1 MTCRAWNQHSS
12 VYIEFKIQ
20 KQPEIIMNNPIDRS
34 VQIPF
39 TGPTLLGTPLLNKG
53 TAFSQQERDALH
65 LHGLLPQ
72 QVETIE
78 QQAERAYQQYQACT
92 SDLDKHILL
101 RSIQDSNET
110 LFYRV
115 VDDHLD
121 EMLPIIYTP
130 TVGKVCQEFSRI
142 YRSHRGV
149 FISIADQERIDEI
162 LNNVTKDHVKVI
174 VVSDCERILGLGDQ
188 GVGGMGIPIGK
199 LSLYT
204 ACGGISPAYTL
215 PVVLDV
221 GTNNPALLEDPL
233 YFGRRE
239 ARVRGAAYDGFLQ
252 AFIEGVQR
260 RWPEAILQFEDFA
273 LTNAMPLLARYRDQ
287 LCCFNDDIQGTA
299 AVTVGTLLAACKVK
313 GQRLCEQTVAFVG
326 AGSAGCGI
334 AEQIIAAMQLEG
346 LSEPQARSQV
356 YLLNSKGLLTDRQ
369 PDLYDFQ
376 QRLAH
381 SSESLAQWTFS
392 GDWPSLQEV
401 VSNAKPTVLIGV
413 SGKAGLFTQPV
424 IETMHA
430 HCPQPIIMPLSNPT
444 SQIEAHP
451 KDILQWTEGQALV
464 ATGSPFLP
472 IEVLGKTFP
481 IAQCNNSYIF
491 PGIGLG
497 AIASKATRI
506 TDGMLMASAQALA
519 ESAAAGQ
526 MLPPLRDVQAVS
538 KRIAFAVGMAAQ
550 RDGVAAPLTEQALQ
564 AAIEEQFWYPVYRHY
579 ERRPI

>member
-1 MTCRAWNQHSS
+1 
-12 VYIEFKIQ
+12 V
-20 KQPEIIMNNPIDRS
+20 
-34 VQIPF
+34 
-39 TGPTLLGTPLLNKG
+39 GPTLLGTPLLNKG
-53 TAFSQQERDALH
+53 TAFSLQERDALH
-65 LHGLLPQ
+65 LRGLLPQ
-72 QVETIE
+72 EVETID
-78 QQAERAYQQYQACT
+78 QQARRAYQQYQACT
-92 SDLDKHILL
+92 TDLDKHILL

-142 YRSHRGV
+142 YRSHRGL
-149 FISIADQERIDEI
+149 FISIADQARIDEI
-162 LNNVTKDHVKVI
+162 LNNVTKEHVKVI

-239 ARVRGAAYDGFLQ
+239 ERIRGAQYDEFLQ
-252 AFIEGVQR
+252 AFVEGIQR

-313 GQRLCEQTVAFVG
+313 GQRLSEQTVAFVG

-346 LSEPQARSQV
+346 LSESQARSQV

-369 PDLYDFQ
+369 SNLYDFQ

-381 SSESLAQWTFS
+381 SSESLAQWEFS
-392 GDWPSLQEV
+392 GDWPSLHEV

-413 SGKAGLFTQPV
+413 SGKAGLFTQP
-424 IETMHA
+424 ITQTMFA
-430 HCPQPIIMPLSNPT
+430 HCAQPIIMPLSNPT

-451 KDILQWTEGQALV
+451 EDILRWTEGQALV

-472 IEVLGKTFP
+472 IELAGKTFP

-519 ESAAAGQ
+519 ESAGPGQ
-526 MLPPLRDVQAVS
+526 MLPSLRDVQAVS
-538 KRIAFAVGMAAQ
+538 KHIAFAVGMAAQ
-550 RDGVAAPLTEQALQ
+550 RDGVAPPLSEDALQ
-564 AAIEEQFWYPVYRHY
+564 DAIEQHFWQPIYRQY
-579 ERRPI
+579 VRRPE

>member
-1 MTCRAWNQHSS
+1 MSDSTDQALL
-12 VYIEFKIQ
+12 V
-20 KQPEIIMNNPIDRS
+20 
-34 VQIPF
+34 PF
-39 TGPTLLGTPLLNKG
+39 VGPTLLGTPLLNKG
-53 TAFSQQERDALH
+53 TAFTQHERDTLH
-65 LHGLLPQ
+65 LQGLLPQ
-72 QVETIE
+72 QIETIE
-78 QQAERAYQQYQACT
+78 QQVERAYHQFQGCPT
-92 SDLDKHILL
+92 DLDKHVLL
-101 RSIQDSNET
+101 RSIQDFNET
-110 LFYRV
+110 LFFRL
-115 VDDHLD
+115 VDEHLD

-130 TVGKVCQEFSRI
+130 TVGKACQEFSRI
-142 YRSHRGV
+142 YRSHRGL
-149 FISIADQERIDEI
+149 FISIADGDRIDEI

-221 GTNNPALLEDPL
+221 GTNNPGLLADPL

-239 ARVRGAAYDGFLQ
+239 QRIRGAEYDAFLQ
-252 AFIEGVQR
+252 AFVEGVQR

-313 GQRLCEQTVAFVG
+313 GQRLSDQTVAFVG

-346 LSEPQARSQV
+346 VSEAQARSQV
-356 YLLNSKGLLTDRQ
+356 FLLNSKGLLTDRQ

-381 SSESLAQWTFS
+381 SSESLAQWDFDA
-392 GDWPSLQEV
+392 DWPSLQDV
-401 VSNAKPTVLIGV
+401 VSNARPTVLIGV
-413 SGKAGLFTQPV
+413 SGKAGLFTQP
-424 IETMHA
+424 IIQTMHA
-430 HCPQPIIMPLSNPT
+430 HCAQPIIMPLSNPT

-451 KDILQWTEGQALV
+451 KDILQWTDGQALV

-472 IEVLGKTFP
+472 IELFGKTFP

-519 ESAAAGQ
+519 DSAGAGQ

-538 KRIAFAVGMAAQ
+538 KRIALAVGLAAQ
-550 RDGVAAPLTEQALQ
+550 RDLVAEPGSEQALRE
-564 AAIEEQFWYPVYRHY
+564 AIDEHFWYPVYRNY
-579 ERRPI
+579 ERRPE

>member
-1 MTCRAWNQHSS
+1 MSDAA
-12 VYIEFKIQ
+12 
-20 KQPEIIMNNPIDRS
+20 DRTL
-34 VQIPF
+34 QIPF
-39 TGPTLLGTPLLNKG
+39 AGPTLLGTPLLNKG
-53 TAFSQQERDALH
+53 TAFSLEEREALA
-65 LHGLLPQ
+65 LQGLLPER
-72 QVETIE
+72 VETIE
-78 QQAERAYQQYQACT
+78 QQASRAYHQYQACAT
-92 SDLDKHILL
+92 DLDKHILL

-149 FISIADQERIDEI
+149 FISIADKDRIDEI
-162 LNNVTKDHVKVI
+162 LNNVTKDNVKVI

-221 GTNNPALLEDPL
+221 GTNNPALLADPL
-233 YFGRRE
+233 YFGRGQE
-239 ARVRGAAYDGFLQ
+239 RVRGAEYDAFVQ
-252 AFIEGVQR
+252 AFVEGVQR

-273 LTNAMPLLARYRDQ
+273 LTNAMPLLARFRDQ

-313 GQRLCEQTVAFVG
+313 GQRLSDQTVAFVG

-346 LSEPQARSQV
+346 LSEAQARSQV
-356 YLLNSKGLLTDRQ
+356 FLLNSKGLLTDRQ

-381 SSESLAQWTFS
+381 ASENLASWEFS
-392 GDWPSLQEV
+392 ADWPSLQEV

-413 SGKAGLFTQPV
+413 SGKAGLFTQQIV
-424 IETMHA
+424 QTMHS

-472 IEVLGKTFP
+472 IELFGKTFP

-519 ESAAAGQ
+519 ACAGAGQ

-550 RDGVAAPLTEQALQ
+550 RDSVAPPQSEQDLS
-564 AAIEEQFWYPVYRHY
+564 AAIEQDFWQPVYRSY
-579 ERRPI
+579 SRRPD

>member
-1 MTCRAWNQHSS
+1 MSDSTDQALL
-12 VYIEFKIQ
+12 V
-20 KQPEIIMNNPIDRS
+20 
-34 VQIPF
+34 PF
-39 TGPTLLGTPLLNKG
+39 VGPTLLGTPLLNKG
-53 TAFSQQERDALH
+53 TAFTQHERDTLH
-65 LHGLLPQ
+65 LQGLLPQ
-72 QVETIE
+72 QIETIE
-78 QQAERAYQQYQACT
+78 QQVERAYHQFQGCPT
-92 SDLDKHILL
+92 DLDKHVLL
-101 RSIQDSNET
+101 RSIQDFNET
-110 LFYRV
+110 LFFRL
-115 VDDHLD
+115 VDEHLD

-130 TVGKVCQEFSRI
+130 TVGKACQEFSRI
-142 YRSHRGV
+142 YRSHRGL
-149 FISIADQERIDEI
+149 FISIADGDRIDEI

-221 GTNNPALLEDPL
+221 GTNNPGLLADPL

-239 ARVRGAAYDGFLQ
+239 QRIRGAEYDAFLQ
-252 AFIEGVQR
+252 AFVEGVQR

-313 GQRLCEQTVAFVG
+313 GQRLSDQTVAFVG

-346 LSEPQARSQV
+346 VSEAQARSQV
-356 YLLNSKGLLTDRQ
+356 FLLNSKGLLTDRQ

-381 SSESLAQWTFS
+381 SSESLAQWDFDA
-392 GDWPSLQEV
+392 DWPSLQDV
-401 VSNAKPTVLIGV
+401 VSNASPTVLIGV
-413 SGKAGLFTQPV
+413 SGKAGLFTQP
-424 IETMHA
+424 IIQTMHA
-430 HCPQPIIMPLSNPT
+430 HCAQPIIMPLSNPT

-451 KDILQWTEGQALV
+451 KDILQWTDGQALV

-472 IEVLGKTFP
+472 IELFGKTFP

-519 ESAAAGQ
+519 DSAGAGQ

-538 KRIAFAVGMAAQ
+538 KRIALAVGLAAQ
-550 RDGVAAPLTEQALQ
+550 RDLVAEPGSEQALRE
-564 AAIEEQFWYPVYRHY
+564 AIDEHFWYPVYRNY
-579 ERRPI
+579 ERRPE

>member
-1 MTCRAWNQHSS
+1 MTHST
-12 VYIEFKIQ
+12 
-20 KQPEIIMNNPIDRS
+20 DR
-34 VQIPF
+34 VLYVPF
-39 TGPTLLGTPLLNKG
+39 AGSTLLGTPLLNKG
-53 TAFSQQERDALH
+53 TAFSLQERDALH
-65 LHGLLPQ
+65 LRGLLPE

-78 QQAERAYQQYQACT
+78 QQAARAYHQYQACST
-92 SDLDKHILL
+92 DLDKHILL

-142 YRSHRGV
+142 YRSHRGL
-149 FISIADQERIDEI
+149 FISIADQDRIDEI
-162 LNNVTKDHVKVI
+162 LNNVTKDNVKVI

-221 GTNNPALLEDPL
+221 GTNNPTLLADPL

-239 ARVRGAAYDGFLQ
+239 ARIRGEAYDRFLQ
-252 AFIEGVQR
+252 AFVEGIQR
-260 RWPEAILQFEDFA
+260 RWPDAILQFEDFA

-313 GQRLCEQTVAFVG
+313 GQRLSDQTVAFVG

-346 LSEPQARSQV
+346 LSEAKARSQV

-381 SSESLAQWTFS
+381 SSEALAQWNFS
-392 GDWPSLQEV
+392 ADWPSLHEV

-413 SGKAGLFTQPV
+413 SGKAGLFTQQI

-430 HCPQPIIMPLSNPT
+430 HCAQPIIMPLSNPT

-451 KDILQWTEGQALV
+451 KDILQWTNGQALV

-472 IEVLGKTFP
+472 IELLGKTFP

-519 ESAAAGQ
+519 ESAGAGQ
-526 MLPPLRDVQAVS
+526 MLPPLREVQAVS

-550 RDGVAAPLTEQALQ
+550 RDSVAPPQPEEALL
-564 AAIEEQFWYPVYRHY
+564 AAIEQHFWQPVYRHY
-579 ERRPI
+579 ARRPE

>member
-1 MTCRAWNQHSS
+1 MTERTLQ
-12 VYIEFKIQ
+12 V
-20 KQPEIIMNNPIDRS
+20 
-34 VQIPF
+34 PF
-39 TGPTLLGTPLLNKG
+39 VGPTLLGTPLLNKG
-53 TAFSQQERDALH
+53 TAFSLQERDALH
-65 LHGLLPQ
+65 LRGLLPQ
-72 QVETIE
+72 EVETID
-78 QQAERAYQQYQACT
+78 QQARRAYQQYQACT
-92 SDLDKHILL
+92 TDLDKHILL

-142 YRSHRGV
+142 YRSHRGL
-149 FISIADQERIDEI
+149 FISIADQARIDEI
-162 LNNVTKDHVKVI
+162 LNNVTKEHVKVI

-239 ARVRGAAYDGFLQ
+239 ERIRGAQYDEFLQ
-252 AFIEGVQR
+252 AFVEGIQR

-313 GQRLCEQTVAFVG
+313 GQRLSEQTVAFVG

-346 LSEPQARSQV
+346 LSESQARSQV

-369 PDLYDFQ
+369 SNLYDFQ

-381 SSESLAQWTFS
+381 SSESLAQWEFS
-392 GDWPSLQEV
+392 GDWPSLHEV

-413 SGKAGLFTQPV
+413 SGKAGLFTQP
-424 IETMHA
+424 IIQTMFA
-430 HCPQPIIMPLSNPT
+430 HCAQPIIMPLSNPT

-451 KDILQWTEGQALV
+451 EDILRWTEGQALV

-472 IEVLGKTFP
+472 IELAGKTFP

-519 ESAAAGQ
+519 ESAGPGQ
-526 MLPPLRDVQAVS
+526 MLPSLRDVQAVS
-538 KRIAFAVGMAAQ
+538 KHIAFAVGMAAQ
-550 RDGVAAPLTEQALQ
+550 RDGVAPPLSEDALQ
-564 AAIEEQFWYPVYRHY
+564 DAIEQHFWQPIYRQY
-579 ERRPI
+579 VRRPE

>member
-1 MTCRAWNQHSS
+1 MSDSTDQALL
-12 VYIEFKIQ
+12 V
-20 KQPEIIMNNPIDRS
+20 
-34 VQIPF
+34 PF
-39 TGPTLLGTPLLNKG
+39 VGPTLLGNPLLNKG
-53 TAFSQQERDALH
+53 TAFTQHERDTLH
-65 LHGLLPQ
+65 LQGLLPQ
-72 QVETIE
+72 QIETIE
-78 QQAERAYQQYQACT
+78 QQVQRAYHQFQGCPT
-92 SDLDKHILL
+92 DLDKHVLL
-101 RSIQDSNET
+101 RSIQDFNET
-110 LFYRV
+110 LFFRL
-115 VDDHLD
+115 VDEHLD

-130 TVGKVCQEFSRI
+130 TVGKACQEFSRI
-142 YRSHRGV
+142 YRSHRGL
-149 FISIADQERIDEI
+149 FISIADGDRIDEI

-221 GTNNPALLEDPL
+221 GTNNPGLLTDPL

-239 ARVRGAAYDGFLQ
+239 QRVRGAEYDAFLQ
-252 AFIEGVQR
+252 AFVEGVQR

-313 GQRLCEQTVAFVG
+313 GQRLSDQTVAFVG

-346 LSEPQARSQV
+346 LSEAQARSQV
-356 YLLNSKGLLTDRQ
+356 FLLNSKGLLTDRQ

-381 SSESLAQWTFS
+381 SSESLAQWDFAA
-392 GDWPSLQEV
+392 DWPSLQDV

-413 SGKAGLFTQPV
+413 SGKAGLFTQP
-424 IETMHA
+424 IIQTMHA
-430 HCPQPIIMPLSNPT
+430 HCAQPIIMPLSNPT

-451 KDILQWTEGQALV
+451 KDILEWTDGQALV

-472 IEVLGKTFP
+472 IELFGKTFP

-519 ESAAAGQ
+519 DSAGAGQ

-538 KRIAFAVGMAAQ
+538 KRIALAVGLAAQ
-550 RDGVAAPLTEQALQ
+550 RDLVAEPASEQTLRD
-564 AAIEEQFWYPVYRHY
+564 AIDEHFWYPVYRNY
-579 ERRPI
+579 ERRPE

>member
-1 MTCRAWNQHSS
+1 MT
-12 VYIEFKIQ
+12 
-20 KQPEIIMNNPIDRS
+20 NPTDRTLQ
-34 VQIPF
+34 VPF
-39 TGPTLLGTPLLNKG
+39 TGPHLLGTPLLNKG
-53 TAFSQQERDALH
+53 TAFSLQERDTLH

-72 QVETIE
+72 QVETID
-78 QQAERAYQQYQACT
+78 QQAARVYQQYQVCST
-92 SDLDKHILL
+92 DLDKHILL
-101 RSIQDSNET
+101 RSVQDSNET

-142 YRSHRGV
+142 YRSHRGL
-149 FISIADQERIDEI
+149 FISIADHERIDEI

-221 GTNNPALLEDPL
+221 GTNNPALLGDPL

-239 ARVRGAAYDGFLQ
+239 ERIRGAAYDQFLQ
-252 AFIEGVQR
+252 AFVEGIQR

-313 GQRLCEQTVAFVG
+313 GQRLSDQIVAFVG

-346 LSEPQARSQV
+346 LSEAQARRQV
-356 YLLNSKGLLTDRQ
+356 YLLNSKGLLSDRQ

-381 SSESLAQWTFS
+381 STESLAHWDFS
-392 GDWPSLQEV
+392 AKWPSLLEV

-413 SGKAGLFTQPV
+413 SGKAGLFTQEIV
-424 IETMHA
+424 QTMHR
-430 HCPQPIIMPLSNPT
+430 HCAQPIIMPLSNPT

-472 IEVLGKTFP
+472 IELLGKTFP

-497 AIASKATRI
+497 AISSKATRI

-519 ESAAAGQ
+519 ESAGTGQ

-550 RDGVAAPLTEQALQ
+550 RDSVAPPLPEEALL
-564 AAIEEQFWYPVYRHY
+564 AAIEQHFWQPVYRQY
-579 ERRPI
+579 TRRPE

>member
-1 MTCRAWNQHSS
+1 MTDS
-12 VYIEFKIQ
+12 
-20 KQPEIIMNNPIDRS
+20 IDRTLQ
-34 VQIPF
+34 VPF

-53 TAFSQQERDALH
+53 TAFSQQERQSLH
-65 LHGLLPQ
+65 LTGLLPE

-78 QQAERAYQQYQACT
+78 QQADRAYQQFRACG
-92 SDLDKHILL
+92 SELDKHILL
-101 RSIQDSNET
+101 RSIQDFNET
-110 LFYRV
+110 LFYRL

-130 TVGKVCQEFSRI
+130 TVGKACQEFSRI
-142 YRSHRGV
+142 YRSHRGL
-149 FISIADQERIDEI
+149 FIGIGDQARIDEI
-162 LNNVTKDHVKVI
+162 LANVTKDNVKVI

-233 YFGRRE
+233 YFGRRQQ
-239 ARVRGAAYDGFLQ
+239 RVRGAEYDQFLQ
-252 AFIEGVQR
+252 AFVEGVQR
-260 RWPEAILQFEDFA
+260 RWPGVILQFEDFA
-273 LTNAMPLLARYRDQ
+273 LSNAMPLLARYRDQ

-299 AVTVGTLLAACKVK
+299 AVTVGTLLAACKTK
-313 GQRLCEQTVAFVG
+313 GQRLSEQTIAFVG

-346 LSEPQARSQV
+346 LSESQARGQV

-381 SSESLAQWTFS
+381 SSESLAQWQFS
-392 GDWPSLQEV
+392 GDWPSLHEV

-413 SGKAGLFTQPV
+413 SGKSGLFTQQ
-424 IETMHA
+424 IIQTLHA

-451 KDILQWTEGQALV
+451 KDILQWTQGQALV

-472 IEVLGKTFP
+472 VELFGKVFP

-519 ESAAAGQ
+519 ESAGAGQ

-538 KRIAFAVGMAAQ
+538 KRIAFAVGLAAQ
-550 RDGVAAPLTEQALQ
+550 RDNVAAPQSEEALQ
-564 AAIEEQFWYPVYRHY
+564 AAIEQHFWQPVYRQY
-579 ERRPI
+579 ARRPV

>member
-1 MTCRAWNQHSS
+1 MSHSS
-12 VYIEFKIQ
+12 SRVLQ
-20 KQPEIIMNNPIDRS
+20 
-34 VQIPF
+34 VTV
-39 TGPTLLGTPLLNKG
+39 TGPALLGTPLLNKG
-53 TAFSQQERDALH
+53 TAFSPEERQALH
-65 LHGLLPQ
+65 LQGLLPS
-72 QVETIE
+72 QVETIQ
-78 QQAERAYQQYQACT
+78 QQAERAYQQFCAC
-92 SDLDKHILL
+92 SNALDKHILL

-110 LFYRV
+110 LFYRL

-130 TVGKVCQEFSRI
+130 TVGKACQEFSRI
-142 YRSHRGV
+142 YRSHRGL
-149 FISIADQERIDEI
+149 FIGIDDQDRIDEI
-162 LNNVTKDHVKVI
+162 LNNVTKNNVKVI

-221 GTNNPALLEDPL
+221 GTNNPSLLADPL
-233 YFGRRE
+233 YFGLRE
-239 ARVRGAAYDGFLQ
+239 ERVRGAEYDSFLQ
-252 AFIEGVQR
+252 AFVEGVQR
-260 RWPEAILQFEDFA
+260 RWPGVILQFEDFA

-299 AVTVGTLLAACKVK
+299 AVTVGTLLAACKMK
-313 GQRLCEQTVAFVG
+313 GQKLSQQTVAFVG

-346 LSEPQARSQV
+346 LDESQARSQV

-369 PDLYDFQ
+369 TGLYDFQ

-381 SSESLAQWTFS
+381 ANESLSQWQFS
-392 GDWPSLQEV
+392 GDWPTLHEV

-413 SGKAGLFTQPV
+413 SGKSGLFTQEIV
-424 IETMHA
+424 QTLYVN
-430 HCPQPIIMPLSNPT
+430 CSQPIIMPLSNPT

-451 KDILQWTEGQALV
+451 KDILEWTDGQALV

-472 IEVLGKTFP
+472 IELLGKTFP

-497 AIASKATRI
+497 ALASKATRI

-519 ESAAAGQ
+519 ECAAPGQ
-526 MLPPLRDVQAVS
+526 MLPPLREVQTVS
-538 KRIAFAVGMAAQ
+538 KRIARAVGQAAQ
-550 RDGVAAPLTEQALQ
+550 RDGVAEAMSEEELNMS
-564 AAIEEQFWYPVYRHY
+564 IEEKFWQPIYRFY
-579 ERRPI
+579 DVKS

>member
-1 MTCRAWNQHSS
+1 MS
-12 VYIEFKIQ
+12 
-20 KQPEIIMNNPIDRS
+20 NPIDRA
-34 VQIPF
+34 VPVPF
-39 TGPTLLGTPLLNKG
+39 AGPTLLGTPLLNKG
-53 TAFSQQERDALH
+53 TAFSEQERETLH
-65 LHGLLPQ
+65 LQGLLPQ

-78 QQAERAYQQYQACT
+78 QQAARAYQQYQACGT
-92 SDLDKHILL
+92 DLDKHILL

-142 YRSHRGV
+142 YRSHRGL

-221 GTNNPALLEDPL
+221 GTNNPALLADPL

-239 ARVRGAAYDGFLQ
+239 ERVRGAAYDQFLQ
-252 AFIEGVQR
+252 AFVEGIQR
-260 RWPEAILQFEDFA
+260 RWPDAILQFEDFA

-313 GQRLCEQTVAFVG
+313 GQRLSEQTVAFVG

-346 LSEPQARSQV
+346 LSEAQARSRV

-381 SSESLAQWTFS
+381 TSESLAQWDFS
-392 GDWPSLQEV
+392 ADWPSLHEV

-413 SGKAGLFTQPV
+413 SGKAGLFTQQIV
-424 IETMHA
+424 QTMHS
-430 HCPQPIIMPLSNPT
+430 HCAQPIIMPLSNPT

-451 KDILQWTEGQALV
+451 KDILQWTDGQALV

-472 IEVLGKTFP
+472 IELAGKTFP

-519 ESAAAGQ
+519 ESAGAGQ
-526 MLPPLRDVQAVS
+526 MLPPLREVQAVS

-550 RDGVAAPLTEQALQ
+550 RDSVAPPLSGEGLQ
-564 AAIEEQFWYPVYRHY
+564 AAIEQHFWQPVYRQY
-579 ERRPI
+579 VRRPE

>member
-1 MTCRAWNQHSS
+1 MTHSTDRALY
-12 VYIEFKIQ
+12 V
-20 KQPEIIMNNPIDRS
+20 
-34 VQIPF
+34 PF
-39 TGPTLLGTPLLNKG
+39 AGPTLLGTPLLNKG
-53 TAFSQQERDALH
+53 TAFSLQERDALH
-65 LHGLLPQ
+65 LRGLLPE

-78 QQAERAYQQYQACT
+78 QQAARAYHQYQACPT
-92 SDLDKHILL
+92 DLDKHILL

-142 YRSHRGV
+142 YRSHRGL
-149 FISIADQERIDEI
+149 FISIADQDRIDEI

-221 GTNNPALLEDPL
+221 GTNNPALLADPL

-239 ARVRGAAYDGFLQ
+239 ERIRGEAYDSFLQ
-252 AFIEGVQR
+252 AFVEGIQR
-260 RWPEAILQFEDFA
+260 RWPDAILQFEDFA

-313 GQRLCEQTVAFVG
+313 GQRLSDQTVAFVG

-346 LSEPQARSQV
+346 LSEAKARSQV

-381 SSESLAQWTFS
+381 SSEALAQWNFS
-392 GDWPSLQEV
+392 AHWPSLHEV

-413 SGKAGLFTQPV
+413 SGKAGLFTQQIV
-424 IETMHA
+424 ETMHA
-430 HCPQPIIMPLSNPT
+430 HCAQPIIMPLSNPT

-451 KDILQWTEGQALV
+451 RDILQWTDGQALV

-472 IEVLGKTFP
+472 IELLGKTFP

-519 ESAAAGQ
+519 ESAGAGQ
-526 MLPPLRDVQAVS
+526 MLPPLREVQAVS

-550 RDGVAAPLTEQALQ
+550 RDSVAPPQPEEALL
-564 AAIEEQFWYPVYRHY
+564 AAIEQHFWQPVYRHY
-579 ERRPI
+579 ARRPE

>member
-1 MTCRAWNQHSS
+1 
-12 VYIEFKIQ
+12 
-20 KQPEIIMNNPIDRS
+20 MNNPIDRTL
-34 VQIPF
+34 QIPF
-39 TGPTLLGTPLLNKG
+39 QGPTLLGTPLLNKG
-53 TAFSQQERDALH
+53 TAFDLQERDALH
-65 LHGLLPQ
+65 LRGLLPQ
-72 QVETIE
+72 QVETID
-78 QQAERAYQQYQACT
+78 QQAQRAYQQFQGCAT
-92 SDLDKHILL
+92 DLDKHILL

-130 TVGKVCQEFSRI
+130 TVGKACQEFSRI
-142 YRSHRGV
+142 YRSHRGL
-149 FISIADQERIDEI
+149 FISIADRERIDEI

-221 GTNNPALLEDPL
+221 GTNNPQLLADPL
-233 YFGRRE
+233 YFGLRE
-239 ARVRGAAYDGFLQ
+239 ERIRGAEYDQFLQ
-252 AFIEGVQR
+252 AFVEGIQR

-313 GQRLCEQTVAFVG
+313 GQRLSEQTVAFVG

-346 LSEPQARSQV
+346 LSEPQARSRV

-381 SSESLAQWTFS
+381 PSESLAHWDFS

-413 SGKAGLFTQPV
+413 SGKAGLFTQQI

-472 IEVLGKTFP
+472 IELLGKTFP

-519 ESAAAGQ
+519 ESAGAGQ
-526 MLPPLRDVQAVS
+526 MLPALRDVQAVS

-550 RDGVAAPLTEQALQ
+550 RDSVAPPMSEEALQ
-564 AAIEEQFWYPVYRHY
+564 AAIEQHFWQPVYRQY
-579 ERRPI
+579 VRRPE

>member
-1 MTCRAWNQHSS
+1 MD
-12 VYIEFKIQ
+12 
-20 KQPEIIMNNPIDRS
+20 NPIDRALH
-34 VQIPF
+34 VPF
-39 TGPTLLGTPLLNKG
+39 VGPTLLGTPLLNKG
-53 TAFSQQERDALH
+53 TAFSLDERAALH
-65 LHGLLPQ
+65 LQGLLPQ
-72 QVETIE
+72 HVETID
-78 QQAERAYQQYQACT
+78 QQAQRAYQQYQECT
-92 SDLDKHILL
+92 TDLDKHVLL

-115 VDDHLD
+115 VDNHID

-142 YRSHRGV
+142 YRSHRGL
-149 FISIADQERIDEI
+149 FISISDRERIDEI
-162 LNNVTKDHVKVI
+162 LNNVTKDDVKVI
-174 VVSDCERILGLGDQ
+174 VVTDCERILGLGDQ

-221 GTNNPALLEDPL
+221 GTNNPKLLADPL
-233 YFGRRE
+233 YLGRRDE
-239 ARVRGAAYDGFLQ
+239 RIRGVEYDEFLQ
-252 AFIEGVQR
+252 AFVDGIQR
-260 RWPEAILQFEDFA
+260 RWPDAILQFEDFA
-273 LTNAMPLLARYRDQ
+273 LTNAMRLLARYRDQ

-313 GQRLCEQTVAFVG
+313 GQRLSEQTVAFVG

-334 AEQIIAAMQLEG
+334 AEQIVAAMQLEG
-346 LSEPQARSQV
+346 LSESQARSQV

-369 PDLYDFQ
+369 PNLYDFQ

-381 SSESLAQWTFS
+381 SSDSLAQWSFS
-392 GDWPSLQEV
+392 GDWPSLHDV
-401 VSNAKPTVLIGV
+401 ISNAKPTVLIGV
-413 SGKAGLFTQPV
+413 SGKADLFTQQ
-424 IETMHA
+424 IIQTMHA
-430 HCPQPIIMPLSNPT
+430 HCSQPIIMPLSNPT

-451 KDILQWTEGQALV
+451 MDILQWTEGKALV

-472 IEVLGKTFP
+472 IELLGKTFV

-519 ESAAAGQ
+519 ESAGAGQ
-526 MLPPLRDVQAVS
+526 MLPPLRDVQSVS
-538 KRIAFAVGMAAQ
+538 KRIAFAVGVAAQ
-550 RDGVAAPLTEQALQ
+550 RDMVAPPLSEEALQ
-564 AAIEEQFWYPVYRHY
+564 AAIEAHFWHPIYRQYVHRQ
-579 ERRPI
+579 E

>member
-1 MTCRAWNQHSS
+1 MRNS
-12 VYIEFKIQ
+12 
-20 KQPEIIMNNPIDRS
+20 IDRTLQ
-34 VQIPF
+34 VPF
-39 TGPTLLGTPLLNKG
+39 VGPTLLGTPLLNKG
-53 TAFSQQERDALH
+53 TAFTLQERDALH
-65 LHGLLPQ
+65 LRGLLPQ
-72 QVETIE
+72 QVETID
-78 QQAERAYQQYQACT
+78 QQADRAYQQYQACT
-92 SDLDKHILL
+92 TELDKHILL

-142 YRSHRGV
+142 YRSHRGL
-149 FISIADQERIDEI
+149 FISIADRERIDEI

-221 GTNNPALLEDPL
+221 GTNNPALLADPL

-239 ARVRGAAYDGFLQ
+239 ERIRGAEYDQFLQ
-252 AFIEGVQR
+252 AFVEGIQR

-313 GQRLCEQTVAFVG
+313 GQRLSEQTVAFVG

-346 LSEPQARSQV
+346 LSESLARSQV

-369 PDLYDFQ
+369 PGLYDFQ

-381 SSESLAQWTFS
+381 SSESLAQWNFI
-392 GDWPSLQEV
+392 GDWPSLHEV

-413 SGKAGLFTQPV
+413 SGKAGLFTQQ
-424 IETMHA
+424 IIQTMHA

-472 IEVLGKTFP
+472 IELMGKTFA

-519 ESAAAGQ
+519 ESAGAGQ

-550 RDGVAAPLTEQALQ
+550 RDMVAPPLSEEALQ
-564 AAIEEQFWYPVYRHY
+564 AAIEQHFWQPVYRQY
-579 ERRPI
+579 ARRPE

>member
-1 MTCRAWNQHSS
+1 MSDSTDQALL
-12 VYIEFKIQ
+12 V
-20 KQPEIIMNNPIDRS
+20 
-34 VQIPF
+34 PF
-39 TGPTLLGTPLLNKG
+39 VGPTLLGTPLLNKG
-53 TAFSQQERDALH
+53 TAFTQHERDTLH
-65 LHGLLPQ
+65 LQGLLPQ
-72 QVETIE
+72 QIETIE
-78 QQAERAYQQYQACT
+78 QQVQRAYHQFQGCP
-92 SDLDKHILL
+92 SDLDKHVLL
-101 RSIQDSNET
+101 RSIQDFNET
-110 LFYRV
+110 LFFRL
-115 VDDHLD
+115 VDEHLD

-130 TVGKVCQEFSRI
+130 TVGKACQEFSRI
-142 YRSHRGV
+142 YRSHRGL
-149 FISIADQERIDEI
+149 FISIADGDRIDEI

-221 GTNNPALLEDPL
+221 GTNNPGLLADPL

-239 ARVRGAAYDGFLQ
+239 QRIRGAEYDAFLQ
-252 AFIEGVQR
+252 AFVEGVQR

-313 GQRLCEQTVAFVG
+313 GQRLSDQTVAFVG

-346 LSEPQARSQV
+346 VSEAQARSQV
-356 YLLNSKGLLTDRQ
+356 FLLNSKGLLTDRQ

-381 SSESLAQWTFS
+381 SSESLAQWDFDA
-392 GDWPSLQEV
+392 DWPSLQDV
-401 VSNAKPTVLIGV
+401 VSNARPTVLIGV
-413 SGKAGLFTQPV
+413 SGKAGLFTQP
-424 IETMHA
+424 IIQTMHA
-430 HCPQPIIMPLSNPT
+430 HCAQPIIMPLSNPT

-451 KDILQWTEGQALV
+451 KDILQWTDGQALV

-472 IEVLGKTFP
+472 IELFGKTFP

-519 ESAAAGQ
+519 DSAGAGQ

-538 KRIAFAVGMAAQ
+538 KRIALAVGLAAQ
-550 RDGVAAPLTEQALQ
+550 RDLVAEPGSEQALRE
-564 AAIEEQFWYPVYRHY
+564 AIDEHFWYPVYRNY
-579 ERRPI
+579 ERRPE

>member
-1 MTCRAWNQHSS
+1 
-12 VYIEFKIQ
+12 
-20 KQPEIIMNNPIDRS
+20 MNRSTDR
-34 VQIPF
+34 VLHVPF
-39 TGPTLLGTPLLNKG
+39 VGPTLLGTPLLNKG
-53 TAFSQQERDALH
+53 TAFSLQERDALH
-65 LHGLLPQ
+65 LRGLLPEQ
-72 QVETIE
+72 METIE
-78 QQAERAYQQYQACT
+78 QQAARAYQQYQACAT
-92 SDLDKHILL
+92 DLDKHILL
-101 RSIQDSNET
+101 RSIQDANET

-142 YRSHRGV
+142 YRSHRGL
-149 FISIADQERIDEI
+149 FISIADQDRIDEI

-221 GTNNPALLEDPL
+221 GTNNPALLADPL

-239 ARVRGAAYDGFLQ
+239 ERVRGAEYDQFLQ
-252 AFIEGVQR
+252 AFVEGIQR

-313 GQRLCEQTVAFVG
+313 GQRLSEQTVAFVG

-346 LSEPQARSQV
+346 LSEAQARRQV

-381 SSESLAQWTFS
+381 SSESLAQWNFS
-392 GDWPSLQEV
+392 GDWPSLHEV

-413 SGKAGLFTQPV
+413 SGKAGLFTQQ
-424 IETMHA
+424 IIQTMFA
-430 HCPQPIIMPLSNPT
+430 HCAQPIIMPLSNPT

-472 IEVLGKTFP
+472 IELLGKTFP

-506 TDGMLMASAQALA
+506 TEGMLMASAQALA
-519 ESAAAGQ
+519 ESAEAGQ

-538 KRIAFAVGMAAQ
+538 KRIAFAVGKAAQ
-550 RDGVAAPLTEQALQ
+550 RDSVAPPQSEEALQ
-564 AAIEEQFWYPVYRHY
+564 AAIEQHFWQPVYRQY
-579 ERRPI
+579 ARRPE

>member
-1 MTCRAWNQHSS
+1 

-20 KQPEIIMNNPIDRS
+20 KSQEIPMNDRILQ
-34 VQIPF
+34 VPF
-39 TGPTLLGTPLLNKG
+39 VGPTLLGTPLLNKG
-53 TAFSQQERDALH
+53 TAFSLQERDALH
-65 LHGLLPQ
+65 LRGLLPQ
-72 QVETIE
+72 EVETID
-78 QQAERAYQQYQACT
+78 QQARRAYQQYEACT
-92 SDLDKHILL
+92 TDLDKHILL

-142 YRSHRGV
+142 YRSHRGL
-149 FISIADQERIDEI
+149 FISIADRERIDEI

-215 PVVLDV
+215 PVVLDL
-221 GTNNPALLEDPL
+221 GTNNPALLSDPL

-239 ARVRGAAYDGFLQ
+239 ERTRGAEYDEFLQ
-252 AFIEGVQR
+252 AFVEGIQR

-273 LTNAMPLLARYRDQ
+273 LANAMPLLARYRDQ

-313 GQRLCEQTVAFVG
+313 GQRLSEQTVAFVG

-346 LSEPQARSQV
+346 LSESQARSRV

-381 SSESLAQWTFS
+381 SSGSLAQWDFS
-392 GDWPSLQEV
+392 GDWPLLHEV

-413 SGKAGLFTQPV
+413 SGKAGLFTQS
-424 IETMHA
+424 IIQTMHA

-472 IEVLGKTFP
+472 IELSGKTFA

-519 ESAAAGQ
+519 ESAGAGQ

-550 RDGVAAPLTEQALQ
+550 RDSVATPLSEEALQ
-564 AAIEEQFWYPVYRHY
+564 ASIEQHFWQPVYRQY
-579 ERRPI
+579 ARRSE

>member
-1 MTCRAWNQHSS
+1 MSDSTDQALL
-12 VYIEFKIQ
+12 V
-20 KQPEIIMNNPIDRS
+20 
-34 VQIPF
+34 PF
-39 TGPTLLGTPLLNKG
+39 VGPTLLGTPLLNKG
-53 TAFSQQERDALH
+53 TAFTQHERDTLH
-65 LHGLLPQ
+65 LQGLLPQ
-72 QVETIE
+72 QIETIE
-78 QQAERAYQQYQACT
+78 QQVQRAYHQFQGCQT
-92 SDLDKHILL
+92 DLDKHVLL
-101 RSIQDSNET
+101 RSIQDFNET
-110 LFYRV
+110 LFFRL
-115 VDDHLD
+115 VDEHLD

-130 TVGKVCQEFSRI
+130 TVGKACQEFSRI
-142 YRSHRGV
+142 YRSHRGL
-149 FISIADQERIDEI
+149 FISIADGDRIDEI

-221 GTNNPALLEDPL
+221 GTNNPGLLADPL

-239 ARVRGAAYDGFLQ
+239 QRIRGAEYDAFLQ
-252 AFIEGVQR
+252 AFVEGVQR

-313 GQRLCEQTVAFVG
+313 GQRLSDQTVAFVG

-346 LSEPQARSQV
+346 LSEAQARSQV
-356 YLLNSKGLLTDRQ
+356 FLLNSKGLLTDRQ
-369 PDLYDFQ
+369 PGLYDFQ

-381 SSESLAQWTFS
+381 SSESLAQWDFDA
-392 GDWPSLQEV
+392 DWPSLQDV

-413 SGKAGLFTQPV
+413 SGKAGLFTQP
-424 IETMHA
+424 IIQTMHA
-430 HCPQPIIMPLSNPT
+430 HCAQPIIMPLSNPT

-451 KDILQWTEGQALV
+451 KDILQWTDGKALV

-472 IEVLGKTFP
+472 IELFGKTFP

-519 ESAAAGQ
+519 DSAGAGQ

-538 KRIAFAVGMAAQ
+538 KRIALAVGLAAQ
-550 RDGVAAPLTEQALQ
+550 RDLVAEPASEQALRD
-564 AAIEEQFWYPVYRHY
+564 AIDEHFWYPVYRNY
-579 ERRPI
+579 ERRPE

>member
-1 MTCRAWNQHSS
+1 MTERTLQ
-12 VYIEFKIQ
+12 V
-20 KQPEIIMNNPIDRS
+20 
-34 VQIPF
+34 PF
-39 TGPTLLGTPLLNKG
+39 VGPTLLGTPLLNKG
-53 TAFSQQERDALH
+53 TAFSLQERDALH
-65 LHGLLPQ
+65 LRGLLPQ
-72 QVETIE
+72 EVETID
-78 QQAERAYQQYQACT
+78 QQARRAYQQYQACT
-92 SDLDKHILL
+92 TDLDKHILL

-142 YRSHRGV
+142 YRSHRGL
-149 FISIADQERIDEI
+149 FISIADQARIDEI
-162 LNNVTKDHVKVI
+162 LNNVTKEHVKVI

-239 ARVRGAAYDGFLQ
+239 ERIRGAQYDEFLQ
-252 AFIEGVQR
+252 AFVEGIQR

-313 GQRLCEQTVAFVG
+313 GQRLSEQTVAFVG

-346 LSEPQARSQV
+346 LSESQARSQV

-369 PDLYDFQ
+369 SNLYDFQ

-381 SSESLAQWTFS
+381 SSESLAQWEFS
-392 GDWPSLQEV
+392 GDWPSLHEV

-413 SGKAGLFTQPV
+413 SGKAGLFTQP
-424 IETMHA
+424 IIQTMFA
-430 HCPQPIIMPLSNPT
+430 HCAQPIIMPLSNPT

-451 KDILQWTEGQALV
+451 EDILRWTEGQALV

-472 IEVLGKTFP
+472 IELSGKTFP

-519 ESAAAGQ
+519 ESAGPGQ
-526 MLPPLRDVQAVS
+526 MLPSLRDVQAVS
-538 KRIAFAVGMAAQ
+538 KHIAFAVSMAAQ
-550 RDGVAAPLTEQALQ
+550 RDGVAPPLSEDALQ
-564 AAIEEQFWYPVYRHY
+564 DAIEQHFWQPIYRQY
-579 ERRPI
+579 VRRPE

>member
-1 MTCRAWNQHSS
+1 MSNST
-12 VYIEFKIQ
+12 
-20 KQPEIIMNNPIDRS
+20 DRTLQ
-34 VQIPF
+34 VPF
-39 TGPTLLGTPLLNKG
+39 VGPTLLGTPLLNKG
-53 TAFSQQERDALH
+53 TAFTLQERDALH
-65 LHGLLPQ
+65 LQGLLPQ
-72 QVETIE
+72 QVETID

-92 SDLDKHILL
+92 TDLDKHILL

-142 YRSHRGV
+142 YRSHRGL
-149 FISIADQERIDEI
+149 FISIADRERIDEI

-221 GTNNPALLEDPL
+221 GTNNPALLADPL
-233 YFGRRE
+233 YFGRRKE
-239 ARVRGAAYDGFLQ
+239 RIRGAEYDQFLQ
-252 AFIEGVQR
+252 AFVEGIQR

-313 GQRLCEQTVAFVG
+313 GQRLSDQTVAFVG

-346 LSEPQARSQV
+346 LSESQARSQV

-381 SSESLAQWTFS
+381 SSESLAQWNFS
-392 GDWPSLQEV
+392 GNWPSLQEV

-413 SGKAGLFTQPV
+413 SGKAGLFTQQ
-424 IETMHA
+424 IIQTMHA
-430 HCPQPIIMPLSNPT
+430 HCAQPIIMPLSNPT

-472 IEVLGKTFP
+472 IELSGKTYV

-506 TDGMLMASAQALA
+506 TDGMLMASAKALA
-519 ESAAAGQ
+519 ESAGTGQ

-550 RDGVAAPLTEQALQ
+550 RDMVAAPLSEAALQ
-564 AAIEEQFWYPVYRHY
+564 AAIEQHFWQPVYRQY
-579 ERRPI
+579 ARRPE

>member
-1 MTCRAWNQHSS
+1 VQEN
-12 VYIEFKIQ
+12 E
-20 KQPEIIMNNPIDRS
+20 MNNPIDRTL
-34 VQIPF
+34 QIPF
-39 TGPTLLGTPLLNKG
+39 QGPALLGTPLLNKG
-53 TAFSQQERDALH
+53 TAFDLQERDALH
-65 LHGLLPQ
+65 LQGLLPQ
-72 QVETIE
+72 QVETID
-78 QQAERAYQQYQACT
+78 QQAQRAYQQFQGCAT
-92 SDLDKHILL
+92 DLDKHVLL

-130 TVGKVCQEFSRI
+130 TVGKACQEFSRI
-142 YRSHRGV
+142 YRSHRGL
-149 FISIADQERIDEI
+149 FISIGDRERIDEI

-221 GTNNPALLEDPL
+221 GTNNPQLLADPL
-233 YFGRRE
+233 YFGLRE
-239 ARVRGAAYDGFLQ
+239 ERIRGAEYDQFLQ
-252 AFIEGVQR
+252 AFVEGIQR

-313 GQRLCEQTVAFVG
+313 GQSLSEQTVAFVG

-346 LSEPQARSQV
+346 LSEPLARSRV

-381 SSESLAQWTFS
+381 SSESLARWDFS

-413 SGKAGLFTQPV
+413 SGKAGLFTKQV

-472 IEVLGKTFP
+472 IELLGKTFP

-519 ESAAAGQ
+519 ESAGAGQ
-526 MLPPLRDVQAVS
+526 MLPALRDVQGVS

-550 RDGVAAPLTEQALQ
+550 RDSVAPPMSEEALQ
-564 AAIEEQFWYPVYRHY
+564 AAIEQHFWQPVYRQY
-579 ERRPI
+579 ARRPE

>member
-1 MTCRAWNQHSS
+1 MTHST
-12 VYIEFKIQ
+12 
-20 KQPEIIMNNPIDRS
+20 DRTLY
-34 VQIPF
+34 VPF
-39 TGPTLLGTPLLNKG
+39 AGPTLLGTPLLNKG
-53 TAFSQQERDALH
+53 TAFSLQERDALH
-65 LHGLLPQ
+65 LGGLLPE

-78 QQAERAYQQYQACT
+78 QQAARAYHQYQACPT
-92 SDLDKHILL
+92 DLDKHILL

-142 YRSHRGV
+142 YRSHRGL
-149 FISIADQERIDEI
+149 FISIADQDRIDEI

-221 GTNNPALLEDPL
+221 GTNNPALLADPL

-239 ARVRGAAYDGFLQ
+239 ERIRGEAYDSFLQ
-252 AFIEGVQR
+252 AFVEGIQR
-260 RWPEAILQFEDFA
+260 RWPDAILQFEDFA

-313 GQRLCEQTVAFVG
+313 GQRLSDQTVAFVG

-346 LSEPQARSQV
+346 LSEAKARSQV

-381 SSESLAQWTFS
+381 SSEALAQWNFS
-392 GDWPSLQEV
+392 AHWPSLHEV

-413 SGKAGLFTQPV
+413 SGKAGLFTQQIV
-424 IETMHA
+424 ETMHA
-430 HCPQPIIMPLSNPT
+430 HCAQPIIMPLSNPT

-451 KDILQWTEGQALV
+451 RDILQWTDGQALV

-472 IEVLGKTFP
+472 IELFGKTFP

-519 ESAAAGQ
+519 ESAGAGQ
-526 MLPPLRDVQAVS
+526 MLPPLREVQAVS

-550 RDGVAAPLTEQALQ
+550 RDSVAPPQPEEALL
-564 AAIEEQFWYPVYRHY
+564 AAIEQHFWQPVYRHY
-579 ERRPI
+579 ARRPE

>member
-1 MTCRAWNQHSS
+1 MSDSTDQALL
-12 VYIEFKIQ
+12 V
-20 KQPEIIMNNPIDRS
+20 
-34 VQIPF
+34 PF
-39 TGPTLLGTPLLNKG
+39 VGPTLLGNPLLNKG
-53 TAFSQQERDALH
+53 TAFTQHERDTLH
-65 LHGLLPQ
+65 LQGLLPQ
-72 QVETIE
+72 QIETIE
-78 QQAERAYQQYQACT
+78 QQVQRAYHQFQGCAT
-92 SDLDKHILL
+92 DLDKHVLL
-101 RSIQDSNET
+101 RSIQDFNET
-110 LFYRV
+110 LFFRL
-115 VDDHLD
+115 VDEHLD

-130 TVGKVCQEFSRI
+130 TVGKACQEFSRI
-142 YRSHRGV
+142 YRSHRGL
-149 FISIADQERIDEI
+149 FISIADGDRIDEI

-221 GTNNPALLEDPL
+221 GTNNPGLLADPL

-239 ARVRGAAYDGFLQ
+239 QRIRGAEYDAFLQ
-252 AFIEGVQR
+252 AFVEGVQR

-273 LTNAMPLLARYRDQ
+273 LINAMPLLARYRDQ

-313 GQRLCEQTVAFVG
+313 GQRLSDQTVAFVG

-346 LSEPQARSQV
+346 LSEAQARSQV
-356 YLLNSKGLLTDRQ
+356 FLLNSKGLLTDRQ

-381 SSESLAQWTFS
+381 SSESLAQWDFDA
-392 GDWPSLQEV
+392 DWPSLQDV

-413 SGKAGLFTQPV
+413 SGKAGLFTQP
-424 IETMHA
+424 IIQTMHA
-430 HCPQPIIMPLSNPT
+430 HCAQPIIMPLSNPT

-451 KDILQWTEGQALV
+451 KDILQWTDGKALI

-472 IEVLGKTFP
+472 IELFGKTFP

-519 ESAAAGQ
+519 DSAGEGQ

-538 KRIAFAVGMAAQ
+538 KRIALAVGLAAQ
-550 RDGVAAPLTEQALQ
+550 RDLVAEPASEQALRD
-564 AAIEEQFWYPVYRHY
+564 AIDEHFWYPVYRNY
-579 ERRPI
+579 ERRPE